1 MHSSREPHD
10 STRHGFD
17 APPTSQGSPHAGDV
31 LAERYRLERDV
42 GRTEAGVVF
51 DGIDL
56 HLNRQVAVEI
66 ASSIEEPKARR
77 KWARDAM
84 LAQRLEGEHVLRVLD
99 VGNLVG
105 GVPYA
110 VREAALC
117 TMAAELEVKGALPI
131 PVAVAWTLEACEAVA
146 EAHALGMAHG
156 DLRLDNVYLVRPL
169 RGRDER
175 ESGEPTVKVA
185 FTSAAKAE
193 RAAKEDVA
201 RDLAGLGAM
210 LRVLSTGR
218 LTDDEAD
225 GAPTLPTDLAHAV
238 ARALS
243 VDPRERIQNV
253 AELARMLAPY
263 APPGHASAR
272 NVAFLM
278 SRAGIVAGALPLA
291 VTAPPPPPSSR
302 RPKGVVPAEP
312 LVVTAPISTR
322 DADRASF
329 TDEWFGRAQRTPLR
343 ASLAPAHRPARP
355 VFAMVSLALVALVLG
370 GSWFLWQNGML
381 PRWTGAAPPEAVG
394 NTEVTSG
401 PAASPAESMTAEPA
415 AAAAAPAAAAAATT
429 AVAPPT
435 AETASTSVESLPT
448 APTKRARANDPG
460 AATSEPSTSTGGAG
474 LRYVDPS
481 STTTTTVPSP
491 NAPASTASPATPDT
505 SSTSP
510 SESPTSPASDSTT
523 SPSSGSG
530 STTPSTPSTP
540 ESTPSS
546 PAPSPGY

>member
-1 MHSSREPHD
+1 MHSSRERYD
-10 STRHGFD
+10 STRHGLD
-17 APPTSQGSPHAGDV
+17 APISQPVLHAGDV
-31 LAERYRLERDV
+31 LAERYRLEREV
-42 GRTEAGVVF
+42 GRTEAGMVF

-56 HLNRQVAVEI
+56 NLNRQVAVEI

-99 VGNLVG
+99 VGNLAG

-110 VREAALC
+110 IREAALC
-117 TMAAELEVKGALPI
+117 TMAAEIEVKGALPV

-156 DLRLDNVYLVRPL
+156 DLRLDNVYLVRPR
-169 RGRDER
+169 RGGSER

-243 VDPRERIQNV
+243 LDPRDRIQNV

-263 APPGHASAR
+263 APPGHTAAR
-272 NVAFLM
+272 NVAYVM
-278 SRAGIVAGALPLA
+278 SRAGIVAGALPL
-291 VTAPPPPPSSR
+291 THTPPPSSR
-302 RPKGVVPAEP
+302 RTSGVVPVAP
-312 LVVTAPISTR
+312 IVVSAPSTAP

-329 TDEWFGRAQRTPLR
+329 TDEWFGRAPRTPLR
-343 ASLAPAHRPARP
+343 ASLAPARRPARP
-355 VFAMVSLALVALVLG
+355 AFAMVSLALIALVLG

-381 PRWTGAAPPEAVG
+381 PRWSGAAPPEAVG
-394 NTEVTSG
+394 NTQVTSG
-401 PAASPAESMTAEPA
+401 PAASPDESTATEPA
-415 AAAAAPAAAAAATT
+415 A
-429 AVAPPT
+429 
-435 AETASTSVESLPT
+435 TSVEAVPS
-448 APTKRARANDPG
+448 APATNAGAAMRSDGPAATPKRARANDPG
-460 AATSEPSTSTGGAG
+460 ASTTEPSTSTGGAG

-491 NAPASTASPATPDT
+491 TAAPTPGPTSTSDT
-505 SSTSP
+505 SSASPYESP
-510 SESPTSPASDSTT
+510 SPSATTTPSSDSTS

-530 STTPSTPSTP
+530 SGSGSSTPSPSTTSP
-540 ESTPSS
+540 ESTPE
-546 PAPSPGY
+546 PHAP